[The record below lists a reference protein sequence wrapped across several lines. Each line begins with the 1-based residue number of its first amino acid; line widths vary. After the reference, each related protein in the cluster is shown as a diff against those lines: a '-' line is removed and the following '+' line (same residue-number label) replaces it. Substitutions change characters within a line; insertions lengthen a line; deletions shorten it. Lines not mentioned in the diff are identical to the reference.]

1 MLISHNENV
10 YKYVL
15 VHVGVK
21 RDVLVEHEYVLQTT
35 EKEKNRK
42 LNCRNL
48 FVFCVYLYLY

>member
-35 EKEKNRK
+35 EKEKTEN
-42 LNCRNL
+42 
-48 FVFCVYLYLY
+48 